1 MIMAIFVLTIQ
12 FSFYN
17 PDPDPLIQLNELG
30 ITFFLCETSAS
41 QQLL

>member
-17 PDPDPLIQLNELG
+17 PEPDSLIQLNELG
-30 ITFFLCETSAS
+30 ISFFLC
-41 QQLL
+41 

>member
-17 PDPDPLIQLNELG
+17 PEPDLLIQLNELG
-30 ITFFLCETSAS
+30 ISFFLCEINAS
-41 QQLL
+41 QQL